1 MTALL
6 ENGTLGKNQ
15 RFEERTECKRLS
27 PGYEPGPAFSLY
39 YSRFGQIQKLVRQC
53 QVGLQMRPEVE
64 YQAK

>member
-39 YSRFGQIQKLVRQC
+39 YFIGEETTYPDSFWSADTFTKL
-53 QVGLQMRPEVE
+53 
-64 YQAK
+64 